1 MEIID
6 ISLSIQKDMIL
17 YPGDS
22 EFQLTKVL
30 DMTNTGDEVNLSK
43 IEMSV
48 HTGTHVESPLH
59 FIEDGKTINDLSLSN
74 FYGHCK
80 VIDLTGLNYNNK
92 ITKIQLKDKGI
103 DSGIIVLIKTK
114 NSLLYQDKFREDYIS
129 LAKDGVKHLVEI
141 GIKAIGIDYLSIGDS
156 EIHQMLLSEGI
167 VVYEGLNLAHVV
179 PGNYIFVGF
188 PLKIVDSEASPTRAV
203 LLKE

>member
-6 ISLSIQKDMIL
+6 ISLSIQKCMIT

-22 EFQLTKVL
+22 EFQLTRVL

-43 IEMSV
+43 IEMSL

-59 FIEDGKTINDLSLSN
+59 FIEDGKTISALSLSN
-74 FYGHCK
+74 FYGQCK
-80 VIDLTGLNYNNK
+80 VIDLTDLNFNNK
-92 ITKIQLKDKGI
+92 ITKIKLKDKGI
-103 DSGIIVLIKTK
+103 NSGIIVLFKTK
-114 NSLLYQDKFREDYIS
+114 NSLLYLDKYREDYVS
-129 LAKDGVKHLVEI
+129 LAKDGVKFLIDI

-179 PGNYIFVGF
+179 PGHYIFVGF
-188 PLKIVDSEASPTRAV
+188 PLKIMDSEASPTRAV